1 MGGPFWPS
9 HQSTLTA
16 EFSSDRFQGYNKGAT
31 SSKPHAPWDGSTFAV
46 EWESNKS
53 EQQSEYNKT
62 YYAKPVRKI

>member
-1 MGGPFWPS
+1 MSDKPS
-9 HQSTLTA
+9 
-16 EFSSDRFQGYNKGAT
+16 RFYKGYNKGAT

-62 YYAKPVRKI
+62 YYAKPVRKIWNDH